1 MVDKLD
7 NLPYNTDIINNLISN
22 HMKDPCESVISA
34 LETHPSRLNKEAIL
48 EHQAEQDHQE
58 LFAGIRWCLSP
69 YATFGV
75 KKVPTHGGPDGQG
88 LPWEA
93 FEELLNLLSSRE
105 LTGHDARDAIELA
118 LSASKQS
125 QWNNWYRR
133 ILIKDL
139 RCGVSE
145 KTVNKVLK
153 GRFANIEPVPVFE
166 CMLAH
171 DGANHE
177 KKITGKKLI
186 EPKLDGVRVITI
198 VDPPNRTVT
207 QYSRN
212 GKVLENFTHITDSI
226 LANIDLIERPMVL
239 DGEVVSSS
247 FQALMKQVHRKDNV
261 QAGDARLMLFDI
273 LPLSEFKAGKS
284 IMGQRRRTNL
294 LKGMRKIFDKI
305 GNIDIIPQEEID
317 LDTYVGELQFKQFN
331 KDAIDQGFEGIM
343 IKDPDAKYEC
353 KRSTSWL
360 KQKPFIEV
368 SLEVVEVEEG
378 TGRNVGRLGALVLE
392 GVDDDK
398 AIRVNCGSG
407 FSDSDRDSFWTGR
420 NTLPGQVVEVR
431 ADAITQNQDGSY
443 SLRFPRFLRFRG
455 FKAGEKI

>member
-1 MVDKLD
+1 MSHCDS
-7 NLPYNTDIINNLISN
+7 IIRT
-22 HMKDPCESVISA
+22 
-34 LETHPSRLNKEAIL
+34 LEDHNSRLNKEAII
-48 EHQAEQDHQE
+48 EAEAQNDNQE
-58 LFAGIRWCLSP
+58 LFEGFRYALSP
-69 YATFGV
+69 YITFGV
-75 KKVPTHGGPDGQG
+75 KKVPSHGGPDGQG

-93 FEELLNLLSSRE
+93 FKHLLELLSTRQ
-105 LTGHDARDAIELA
+105 LTGDAARDAIELA
-118 LSASKQS
+118 LSASTKS
-125 QWNNWYRR
+125 QWNDWYRR

-153 GRFANIEPVPVFE
+153 GKFTNIPSVPVFE

-177 KKITGKKLI
+177 KKIIGKKLV
-186 EPKLDGVRVITI
+186 EPKLDGVRVLTV
-198 VDPPNRTVT
+198 VDYESRTVT

-212 GKVLENFTHITDSI
+212 GKVLENFTHITDG
-226 LANIDLIERPMVL
+226 LLEHIDKFGRSYVL
-239 DGEVVSSS
+239 DGEIVSTS

-261 QAGDARLMLFDI
+261 QADDAVLMLFDI
-273 LPLSEFKAGKS
+273 LPLSEFKNGAS
-284 IMGQRRRTNL
+284 IMGQRRRSRF
-294 LKGMRKIFDKI
+294 LKEFKHIFDLV

-317 LDTYVGELQFKQFN
+317 LDSYVGELQFKQYN
-331 KDAIDQGFEGIM
+331 QDAIEKGFEGIM

-378 TGRNVGRLGALVLE
+378 TGRNVGKLGALVLE

-407 FSDSDRDSFWTGR
+407 FSDADRDSFWVGR
-420 NTLPGQVVEVR
+420 DSLPGQIVEVR
-431 ADAITQNQDGSY
+431 ADAVTQNQDGSY

-455 FKAGEKI
+455 FKVGEKL